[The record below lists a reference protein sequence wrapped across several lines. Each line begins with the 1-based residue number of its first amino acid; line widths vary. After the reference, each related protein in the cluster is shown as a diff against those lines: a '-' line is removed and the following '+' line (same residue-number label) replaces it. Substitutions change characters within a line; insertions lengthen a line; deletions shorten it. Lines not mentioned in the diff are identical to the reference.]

1 MLSLIDLI
9 DFAEISRALDE
20 HAASGVRV
28 DAPVGLHRQTG
39 VGLRGHKE
47 LTVVDS
53 GTPSRRFYKKPGGL
67 EWVGLLNAAGA
78 QQDS

>member
-20 HAASGVRV
+20 HAASGTRA
-28 DAPVGLHRQTG
+28 DGPVGTHRRAG
-39 VGLRGHKE
+39 GGLRGHKE

-53 GTPSRRFYKKPGGL
+53 GTHARRFYKKPAGL
-67 EWVGLLNAAGA
+67 EWVDLLNAAGV
-78 QQDS
+78 QQKR